1 MDGIQ
6 GYRSECDQE
15 NFIFLGLCI
24 GETYAKWETVSRRAG
39 KQPMQP
45 RAEQYPTMHFS
56 LRQLR
61 YFVTIAELGQVSRA
75 AEQLHV
81 TQSAVTL
88 SIRDLEDSLGYPLFT
103 RATHGMV
110 LTDDGRQFLS
120 HAYAIESEVN
130 AARNMQRPDEIGGE
144 LTLAATSTVIG
155 YFLPEHVHRLA
166 SLHPRLQITM
176 REMDRQQ
183 IESGLLDNQFDLAV
197 MVTSN
202 VDNAAIRT
210 MTLVDSQRRLWVA
223 PAHRLARQ
231 GEVSLADVAREP
243 LMMLTAD
250 EAAIAAQR
258 YWKHH
263 GLTPD
268 VRLRSSSIEA
278 IRSMVGNGM
287 GVAIASDMQYR
298 PWTLEGNRVETVILK
313 EPIAAMSVGL
323 AWRAGAPFS
332 PAMQIVQSYFRQRY
346 LDPPARHKTP
356 RR

>member
-1 MDGIQ
+1 M
-6 GYRSECDQE
+6 
-15 NFIFLGLCI
+15 N
-24 GETYAKWETVSRRAG
+24 
-39 KQPMQP
+39 
-45 RAEQYPTMHFS
+45 FS

-88 SIRDLEDSLGYPLFT
+88 AIRDLEDSMGYGLFT
-103 RATHGMV
+103 RENHGMV
-110 LTDDGRQFLS
+110 LTDDGRQFLA

-130 AARNMQRPDEIGGE
+130 AARNMQRPNEIGGE
-144 LTLAATSTVIG
+144 LVLAATATVVG

-166 SLHPRLQITM
+166 SLHPRLRITM

-183 IESGLLDNQFDLAV
+183 IEAGLLGARLDLAV

-202 VDNAAIRT
+202 VDNADIRT
-210 MTLVDSQRRLWVA
+210 QALVDSQRRLWVS

-231 GEVSLADVAREP
+231 GEVSLADVALEP

-250 EAAIAAQR
+250 EAAVAAQR
-258 YWKHH
+258 YWEHH
-263 GLTPD
+263 GLAPD
-268 VRLRSSSIEA
+268 VQLQSSSIEA

-298 PWTLEGNRVETVILK
+298 PWTLEGNRVETVVLK
-313 EPIAAMSVGL
+313 ETIPPMSVGL
-323 AWRAGAPFS
+323 A
-332 PAMQIVQSYFRQRY
+332 
-346 LDPPARHKTP
+346 
-356 RR
+356 